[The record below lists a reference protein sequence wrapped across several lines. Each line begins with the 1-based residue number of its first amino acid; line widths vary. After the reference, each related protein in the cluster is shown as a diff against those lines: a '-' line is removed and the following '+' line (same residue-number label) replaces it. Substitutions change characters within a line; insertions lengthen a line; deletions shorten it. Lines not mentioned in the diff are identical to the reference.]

1 VPAVAIAV
9 YGGIRVHF
17 TGATHFYAV
26 GFSAFIAACAAIGL
40 TLIGARRNDTRTV
53 VVGTAFAVMASL
65 LALHGFATPGFW
77 FGFNGVISITGG
89 ITLPVGGAILALS
102 VLPLPRV
109 LADVRPLLLLQG
121 ILLLVVVGLGVS
133 ALIWPSLVPS
143 VPAPNSTASF
153 ILLAI
158 GLAVYA
164 LLTWRAFRTFLLTQR
179 ALDLAVAVGLVWL
192 GTALVPA
199 LTMDFTQLGWWIG
212 HEVELD
218 GILLV
223 GIAVAMDLARA
234 AQSRP
239 LSGDLRGA
247 DLVKSED
254 IFLGSHVRALTL
266 RLADKD
272 PYTERHTRRV
282 ALRAVQ
288 VGEVLGLSPARLRT
302 LAIGG
307 LVHDIGKLSVPET
320 ILNKPGPLDD
330 DEYAVVQEHPDRGF
344 RLLHE
349 LGGFTDAVR
358 QLVRDHHERLDGD
371 GYPRGLG
378 AHEIDLDTRILT
390 VCDVYD
396 ALISKRVYRDAW
408 THDDAMALLRRE
420 AGTAFDERCV
430 DALEQVVEGER
441 ELVAV

>member
-1 VPAVAIAV
+1 
-9 YGGIRVHF
+9 
-17 TGATHFYAV
+17 
-26 GFSAFIAACAAIGL
+26 
-40 TLIGARRNDTRTV
+40 
-53 VVGTAFAVMASL
+53 
-65 LALHGFATPGFW
+65 
-77 FGFNGVISITGG
+77 
-89 ITLPVGGAILALS
+89 
-102 VLPLPRV
+102 
-109 LADVRPLLLLQG
+109 
-121 ILLLVVVGLGVS
+121 
-133 ALIWPSLVPS
+133 
-143 VPAPNSTASF
+143 
-153 ILLAI
+153 
-158 GLAVYA
+158 
-164 LLTWRAFRTFLLTQR
+164 
-179 ALDLAVAVGLVWL
+179 
-192 GTALVPA
+192 
-199 LTMDFTQLGWWIG
+199 
-212 HEVELD
+212 
-218 GILLV
+218 
-223 GIAVAMDLARA
+223 
-234 AQSRP
+234 
-239 LSGDLRGA
+239 
-247 DLVKSED
+247 
-254 IFLGSHVRALTL
+254 
-266 RLADKD
+266 
-272 PYTERHTRRV
+272 
-282 ALRAVQ
+282 
-288 VGEVLGLSPARLRT
+288 LRT

-430 DALEQVVEGER
+430 DALEQVVAGER